1 MYKDRKR
8 DQGTKFIHHPLE
20 VVNILQNEFN
30 IEMNDDYI
38 VIALLHDAL
47 WIDFEITKQNII
59 NEFGNEIY
67 KKIEKFT
74 KPHILEQRE
83 KRVDDNK
90 KFIET
95 ISEFND
101 EMLYIK
107 LADRLNNLREVK
119 FSNEEKKQRFIKE
132 TNDLYVELIRQR
144 KNKKV
149 FKNIYNIY
157 MNEKILDERN
167 NI

>member
-1 MYKDRKR
+1 
-8 DQGTKFIHHPLE
+8 
-20 VVNILQNEFN
+20 
-30 IEMNDDYI
+30 
-38 VIALLHDAL
+38 
-47 WIDFEITKQNII
+47 
-59 NEFGNEIY
+59 
-67 KKIEKFT
+67 
-74 KPHILEQRE
+74 
-83 KRVDDNK
+83 
-90 KFIET
+90 
-95 ISEFND
+95 
-101 EMLYIK
+101 MLYIK